1 MEYLW
6 IERRLLEMK
15 NSHLLAIVYGWI
27 TIFILLLLS
36 SVFLSI
42 LMKFV
47 NITEFMLSY
56 LALSIGILSLLIG
69 GIVTGMK
76 GKEKGLVIGA
86 LTGIGFTVLTFL
98 IQYLG
103 YNQTFT
109 MEQSIYHLAYII
121 AAMIGSIIGVN
132 LSTSRK
138 TT

>member
-1 MEYLW
+1 
-6 IERRLLEMK
+6 MK